1 LSLPNHEYFEAP
13 RAPAAGAE
21 LQAWLEQAAHWI
33 ARSDRTRAMTA
44 PATRSLLESLDVHP
58 GDRVLDV
65 AAGSGDPALA
75 IAALVGPSGSVTATD
90 GVPDMVAALV
100 EAARAAGLSNVNAKL
115 SSAETLDVAPASHDA
130 ACCRFGVM
138 FFADPL
144 AALRA
149 MHRAVRPGGRLAVMA
164 WGAPAAN
171 PYFTLAMESLDA
183 AGAPPLPT
191 PPGAKTVFEF
201 GEPGRLA
208 ALARSAGWQS
218 VTEESVRFTL
228 DLVDT
233 TPDTAL
239 DVLASL
245 STKVGKRVEGLDR
258 AVRERARALLAE
270 HVSPFVR
277 GPVVA
282 FPAQALL
289 VAGRA

>member
-1 LSLPNHEYFEAP
+1 LSLSNHEYFGAP
-13 RAPAAGAE
+13 SGPAAGTE
-21 LQAWLEQAAHWI
+21 LQAWLDQAAHWI
-33 ARSDRTRAMTA
+33 ARADRTRAMTA
-44 PATRSLLESLDVHP
+44 PATRALLASLDLHP
-58 GDRVLDV
+58 GERVLDV
-65 AAGSGDPALA
+65 AAGCGDPALA
-75 IAALVGPSGSVTATD
+75 IAAQVGAGGAVTATD
-90 GVPDMVAALV
+90 GVPEMVAALAQ
-100 EAARAAGLSNVNAKL
+100 AAQSAGLSNVSTRL
-115 SSAETLDVAPASHDA
+115 SSAESLDVAPASHDA

-171 PYFTLAMESLDA
+171 PYFTLAMEALDA
-183 AGAPPLPT
+183 AGAPPLQT

-218 VTEESVRFTL
+218 VTEESVRFTM
-228 DLVDT
+228 DLADT

-239 DVLASL
+239 DTLAAL
-245 STKVGKRVEGLDR
+245 STQVGKRLEDLGRTL
-258 AVRERARALLAE
+258 RERARALLAE
-270 HVSPFVR
+270 HVRPFVR